1 MNPLFLEVDMSSV
14 RDRRSEPR
22 IRRLFG
28 VAFLLE
34 GVSVKATVTDISRS
48 GAFLHSRALPRP
60 GARLDFAVKVHKP
73 GTSVVMVT
81 GEVVRVVEESSGPG
95 HLRGFAVRWLSMRS
109 QAGPVAVADMLREMG
124 SGPVPE
130 TLPMTPIP
138 TSVEYSFEK
147 GRFVDR
153 IPTDPRFRIS
163 DEYFQPP
170 EATGGEAAETSV
182 ESWPCSIPVEVFY
195 RKDTIRA
202 TIRRIGRRYLLLR
215 TDKAA
220 LPVSAMV
227 TVRIVVEDP
236 PPAHDLHILGLV
248 VATSPDP
255 AGGGDAE
262 VRISSINGQECT
274 ESFDRLV
281 ARARDGTL

>member
-1 MNPLFLEVDMSSV
+1 MSSI
-14 RDRRSEPR
+14 RDRRAEPR
-22 IRRLFG
+22 TRRLFG

-48 GAFLHSRALPRP
+48 GAFLHSRALPKV
-60 GARLDFAVKVHKP
+60 GTRLDFAVKVHKP
-73 GTSVVMVT
+73 GASVVMVT

-95 HLRGFAVRWLSMRS
+95 HLRGFGVRWISMRS
-109 QAGPVAVADMLREMG
+109 SAGPVAVADMLREMG
-124 SGPVPE
+124 SGPLPE
-130 TLPMTPIP
+130 TLPLTPTP

-163 DEYFQPP
+163 DEWFKPP
-170 EATGGEAAETSV
+170 ESSRGEAGETSV
-182 ESWPCSIPVEVFY
+182 ESWPVSIPVEVFH
-195 RKDTIRA
+195 RKEAYQGTV
-202 TIRRIGRRYLLLR
+202 RRLGRRYLLIH
-215 TDKAA
+215 TDKTI

-227 TVRIVVEDP
+227 SVRMAIEDP
-236 PPAHDLHILGLV
+236 PPRCECHVLGLV

-255 AGGGDAE
+255 AGGGEAE
-262 VRISSINGQECT
+262 VRISSVNGQEPS

-281 ARARDGTL
+281 ALARDGTLQRRP